1 MNLGTVAYFS
11 FLAES
16 TGGFIHFLITH
27 FLAESTL
34 WFTMATAHPF
44 HLVDGSPWPILT
56 ALALSAGALLQ
67 MPDYFYVLI
76 LLFWWRDVI
85 RESTGGFH
93 TTAVQRGLLL
103 GFILF
108 LLSEI
113 MLFVS
118 FFWAFFHS
126 SLSPAIEL
134 ANVWP
139 PLGLNA
145 VNPWAIPFLGSGV
158 LLASGFLLTLS
169 HLSYAFGKDYTIIT
183 LLITTLLGVLF
194 LILQFNEYRWGEF
207 TIADSVFGSLFYM
220 TTGLHAIH
228 VIVGV
233 IFLAVA
239 LVRISRD
246 SFTADHHLGLEFA
259 IFYWHLVDAVWLV
272 VFLLFYWWCSS

>member
-1 MNLGTVAYFS
+1 MLQR
-11 FLAES
+11 
-16 TGGFIHFLITH
+16 
-27 FLAESTL
+27 
-34 WFTMATAHPF
+34 HPF

-56 ALALSAGALLQ
+56 AFAALSGALLQ
-67 MPDYFYVLI
+67 MPDLFYFLL

-85 RESTGGFH
+85 RESSGGFH
-93 TTAVQRGLLL
+93 TAAVRRGLLL

-108 LLSEI
+108 LLSEV

-139 PLGLNA
+139 PIGLDA
-145 VNPWAIPFLGSGV
+145 VDPWAIPFLGSTL

-169 HLSYAFGKDYTIIT
+169 HVSYFERDKDYTIFT
-183 LLITTLLGVLF
+183 LFLTVVLGVLF
-194 LILQFNEYRWGEF
+194 LVLQFNEYSWGSF

-239 LVRISRD
+239 LVRIVRD
-246 SFTADHHLGLEFA
+246 SMTSQHHLGFEFA
-259 IFYWHLVDAVWLV
+259 IFYWHLVDVVWLV
-272 VFLLFYWWCSS
+272 VFLLYYWWCS

>member
-1 MNLGTVAYFS
+1 
-11 FLAES
+11 
-16 TGGFIHFLITH
+16 
-27 FLAESTL
+27 
-34 WFTMATAHPF
+34 MA
-44 HLVDGSPWPILT
+44 DG
-56 ALALSAGALLQ
+56 
-67 MPDYFYVLI
+67 YFYFAI

-103 GFILF
+103 GFVLF
-108 LLSEI
+108 LLSEV
-113 MLFVS
+113 MLFLS

-139 PLGLNA
+139 PLGVNG

-169 HLSYAFGKDYTIIT
+169 HLSARRHSATGKDYTLFT
-183 LLITTLLGVLF
+183 LLITVMLGVLF
-194 LILQFNEYRWGEF
+194 LILQYNEYRWGEF
-207 TIADSVFGSLFYM
+207 TIADSVFGSIFYM
-220 TTGLHAIH
+220 TTGLHALH

-239 LVRISRD
+239 LVRIARD
-246 SFTADHHLGLEFA
+246 SITADHHLGLEFA
-259 IFYWHLVDAVWLV
+259 IFYWHLVDGVWLV
-272 VFLLFYWWCSS
+272 VFLLFYWWCAVGNAYLIFLYAF

>member
-1 MNLGTVAYFS
+1 MS
-11 FLAES
+11 
-16 TGGFIHFLITH
+16 HIT
-27 FLAESTL
+27 SV
-34 WFTMATAHPF
+34 HPY
-44 HLVDGSPWPILT
+44 HLVDGSPWPILA
-56 ALALSAGALLQ
+56 ALALLAGALLQ
-67 MPDYFYVLI
+67 MPNYFYLFI
-76 LLFWWRDVI
+76 PLFWWRDVI

-108 LLSEI
+108 LLSEV

-169 HLSYAFGKDYTIIT
+169 HLSYAHGKDYTIIT

-259 IFYWHLVDAVWLV
+259 IFYWHLVDLVWLV
-272 VFLLFYWWCSS
+272 VFLLYYWWGG